1 MTTQQI
7 IGLVL
12 VGGLIAWNYM
22 PAIKMPT
29 FPSQTQDP
37 LLTHI
42 KAICRVRD
50 EYKTPEVNAACNAL
64 LEVLLEVK
72 T

>member
-7 IGLVL
+7 IGLVV
-12 VGGLIAWNYM
+12 VGGLLAWNYL
-22 PAIKMPT
+22 PNIKL
-29 FPSQTQDP
+29 PSLPSAPQDP
-37 LLTHI
+37 LLNHI

-64 LEVLLEVK
+64 LEVLLQVK